1 MKKKIDL
8 ISPIQQSNHFSLW
21 LAMAT
26 IIANAPNMYF
36 VFFSFSSIE
45 SPIKEVQAAFI
56 SILLCFALLYCVI
69 RKLINESF
77 VFGIFEFG
85 VSIYY
90 YLIVSNLTGWSI
102 LPALG
107 FSFMLPYTLV
117 TYTRQIKLINAQD
130 AQTQKDK
137 ITKEE
142 LAKRLRENSNNL

>member
-26 IIANAPNMYF
+26 IVANAPNLYF

-45 SPIKEVQAAFI
+45 SPYKEAQAAFI
-56 SILLCFALLYCVI
+56 SMLLCFALLFCVI
-69 RKLINESF
+69 RKLIIESF

-90 YLIVSNLTGWSI
+90 YLIVSSLTGWSI

-117 TYTRQIKLINAQD
+117 TYTRQIKLINIQD
-130 AQTQKDK
+130 SQVQKEK

-142 LAKRLRENSNNL
+142 LTKRLRENSNNL